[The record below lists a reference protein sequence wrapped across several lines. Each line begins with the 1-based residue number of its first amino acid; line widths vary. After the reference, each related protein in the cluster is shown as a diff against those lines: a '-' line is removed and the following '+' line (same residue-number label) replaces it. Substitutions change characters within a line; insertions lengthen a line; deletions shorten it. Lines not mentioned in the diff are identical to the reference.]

1 MAIIRVTPYKNN
13 NSKSLAFG
21 KWFMRTFLNSVLD
34 INDLANHMANDSKI
48 ERTMV
53 ANINSAITRQ
63 IVELLC
69 NGHPIRIPHFGL
81 LKLGVNSKGES
92 TVSDFNA
99 GSDIKNVHLLLQIDE
114 ELKQELSK
122 IKFEKVYYEMKS
134 AGE

>member
-53 ANINSAITRQ
+53 ANINRQ

-69 NGHPIRIPHFGL
+69 NGPPIRIPHFGL

-114 ELKQELSK
+114 ELKQELAK
-122 IKFEKVYYEMKS
+122 IKFEKVYYKMQE
-134 AGE
+134 ATP

>member
-21 KWFMRTFLNSVLD
+21 NSVLD

-122 IKFEKVYYEMKS
+122 IKFEKVYYKMQE
-134 AGE
+134 ATP

>member
-1 MAIIRVTPYKNN
+1 MLKYRSRWRKIYAIIHILYLPAFHVLF

-48 ERTMV
+48 ERTLV

-69 NGHPIRIPHFGL
+69 NGHPIRILHIGL

-92 TVSDFNA
+92 TVRES
-99 GSDIKNVHLLLQIDE
+99 LL
-114 ELKQELSK
+114 
-122 IKFEKVYYEMKS
+122 
-134 AGE
+134 